1 LAVTVHAANLHD
13 TVSGI
18 LPATLAFSSYPGIK
32 RFCGDDGYR
41 KTFES
46 NVLETLGL
54 GVDIAKRITPQ
65 FEVIPKRWVVERT
78 FGWLGHSR
86 RLSKDYEIRTRY
98 AEAMIQ
104 ISHAGT
110 LLKRL

>member
-1 LAVTVHAANLHD
+1 MAVTVHAANLHD

-54 GVDIAKRITPQ
+54 GVDIAKRITPSLRS
-65 FEVIPKRWVVERT
+65 FPRG
-78 FGWLGHSR
+78 GWLSGRSDGSDTRAVCPKIMKYAHATR
-86 RLSKDYEIRTRY
+86 RP
-98 AEAMIQ
+98 
-104 ISHAGT
+104 
-110 LLKRL
+110 